1 MRSKKPFSAGKPTF
15 VIFITLL
22 LASAIVPNQAQA
34 QTFKVLHTFH
44 GKDGGA
50 PITQLAIDGAGNFYG
65 TTAEGGTGTCTPGP
79 GCGTVFKLNKSGK
92 LLWSHSFNFKDG
104 WEPLAGVFRDSAG
117 NLFGTTASGGK
128 VTNACGGPPGGG
140 CGVVF
145 KLDASGRE
153 TVVYRFIGSPDGYVP
168 EALLVEDA
176 DANLYGTTDFG
187 GTSNDGGGGTAFKVS
202 QAGREVWL
210 HSFGTLPDGGSPGPG
225 LILRPDGKL
234 YGAAAAGG
242 NSGGG
247 IVFRISTRGKESIVY
262 NFPGGS
268 YGRGPS
274 SILTADSAGNLYG
287 TSPGGGSNCGIDGC
301 GTVFELSPGSGGWT
315 QKTLYVFCQLSQCAD
330 GERPLSGPL
339 VIDGAGNI
347 YGTTYFG
354 GAYRNCNGDACGVVF
369 KLDATGKETVLHSF
383 TGGADG
389 ANPWAGLTMD
399 STGNL
404 YGTTE
409 VGGDLNCTV
418 DRPYGCGLVF
428 EITP

>member
-1 MRSKKPFSAGKPTF
+1 MPSKKPFCAGKPAF

-22 LASAIVPNQAQA
+22 LASAIVCTQAQA
-34 QTFKVLHTFH
+34 RKFKVLHTFH

-50 PITQLAIDGAGNFYG
+50 PATQLTIDAAGNFYG
-65 TTAEGGTGTCTPGP
+65 TTGSGGTGNCTGG
-79 GCGTVFKLNKSGK
+79 GCGTVFKLSKSGK

-117 NLFGTTASGGK
+117 NLFGTTASGGS
-128 VTNACGGPPGGG
+128 VRGPCPSWG

-153 TVVYRFIGSPDGYVP
+153 TVLYRFAGSPDGWAP
-168 EALLVEDA
+168 ESLPVEDTA
-176 DANLYGTTDFG
+176 ANLYGTTDFG
-187 GTSNDGGGGTAFKVS
+187 GTSNDGGTAFKVS

-247 IVFRISTRGKESIVY
+247 IVFRMSTRGKETIVY

-268 YGRGPS
+268 PGPGPS

-287 TSPGGGSNCGIDGC
+287 TSAGGGGNCGINGC
-301 GTVFELSPGSGGWT
+301 GTVFELSPHTGGWT
-315 QKTLYVFCQLSQCAD
+315 QRTLYVFCQLSQCAD

-339 VIDGAGNI
+339 VIDAAGNI
-347 YGTTYFG
+347 YGTAYG
-354 GAYRNCNGDACGVVF
+354 GGNSGCNRGGCGVVF
-369 KLDATGKETVLHSF
+369 KLDASGQLTLLHTF

-389 ANPWAGLTMD
+389 AQPWGGLTMD
-399 STGNL
+399 GAGNL
-404 YGTTE
+404 YGTAE
-409 VGGDLNCTV
+409 LGGDLNCPV
-418 DRPYGCGLVF
+418 DKRQGCGVVF
-428 EITP
+428 KITP